1 MLHIA
6 AVITAAGSSSRIGV
20 KKEYSLVGDTTDIE
34 GKPLTV
40 LGKTALAFA
49 ACSRVGTV
57 VITVPSDPE
66 LGEYAARDSLPV
78 RLLRHRF
85 KPRFFFVEGGA
96 TRRSSVHHALSM
108 LAAHKPDY
116 VLIHD
121 GARPWVEPALIDRV
135 IDAVIKHEAVIP
147 LLPLTD
153 TPKEIDSSGMIQ
165 RHLRRVM
172 VGGAQTPQGFAFQKI
187 LKAHDRAAERE
198 KNEGKMYTD
207 DAEVW
212 GEFAG
217 PVFVVP
223 GSQVNRKITFPEDLA
238 ILVKGRSGKV
248 GENGSSVGENGV
260 TPSVP
265 AGENGISSGGS

>member
-1 MLHIA
+1 MSHIA
-6 AVITAAGSSSRIGV
+6 AVITAAGVSSRIGV

-40 LGKTALAFA
+40 LGKTALSFA
-49 ACSRVGTV
+49 ACSRVETV
-57 VITVPSDPE
+57 IITVPADPE
-66 LGEYAARDSLPV
+66 LGEYAARDSLPA
-78 RLLRHRF
+78 RLLKPKS
-85 KPRFFFVEGGA
+85 KPRFFFVQGGA
-96 TRRSSVHHALSM
+96 TRRASVHHALSL
-108 LAAHKPDY
+108 LAHHKPDY

-121 GARPWVEPALIDRV
+121 GARPWVEPALIDRI
-135 IDAVIKHEAVIP
+135 IDAVIKHHAAIP

-153 TPKEIDSSGMIQ
+153 TPKEIDKSGIIQ

-172 VGGAQTPQGFAFQKI
+172 VGGAQTPQGFAFPQI

-198 KNEGKMYTD
+198 KLDGMVYTD

-212 GEFAG
+212 GEFVG

-238 ILVKGRSGKV
+238 ILVKG
-248 GENGSSVGENGV
+248 GENAVGENGV
-260 TPSVP
+260 SV
-265 AGENGISSGGS
+265 AVGENGVSVAVGKNGGA